1 MSDEIRSEVRKLRFL
16 NGEMTQEELARRVG
30 VSRQTI
36 VAIEGGR
43 YDPSVSLAIR
53 IGRVFGVPVEEAFI
67 LHDTEDERDS
77 RVRGSGRG
85 KREER
90 ARSKRSDA
98 QETIP
103 PGRRRS

>member
-1 MSDEIRSEVRKLRFL
+1 MSEHVRSEVRKLRFM
-16 NGEMTQEELARRVG
+16 NGEVTQEELARRVG

-36 VAIEGGR
+36 VAIEGGM
-43 YDPSVSLAIR
+43 YDPSVSLAMR
-53 IGRVFGVPVEEAFI
+53 IARVFGVPVEQVFT
-67 LHDTEDERDS
+67 LYDTEDERDS

-85 KREER
+85 QREGR

-98 QETIP
+98 QEAIP